1 MPRPDEDVEQYLR
14 KFQPRAVRRL
24 ELRPQAGNPWP
35 LRLAVAAAVVLTG
48 SVSLW
53 HAERKTTKPS
63 NPVAMQAVQSIGV
76 PQTQMSTPALTKL
89 ALDDSEA
96 FDALLARES
105 RTVLPSMQDEHSAL
119 RVLSKE

>member
-1 MPRPDEDVEQYLR
+1 
-14 KFQPRAVRRL
+14 L